1 MELARPRMIEFS
13 SFGDPSTGILTVA
26 ALQRDIPYAVRRVF
40 WTYGTPPDVTRG
52 HHAHHRT
59 ETILVAVSGAIVV
72 STELPNGECEEFTL
86 DNPKRGLY
94 LPPLCW
100 RTMRYT
106 VSAVQVAIESTDYSL
121 EDYIWS
127 LDDLRAMAAPSAR
140 EED

>member
-1 MELARPRMIEFS
+1 MIEFS

-26 ALQRDIPYAVRRVF
+26 ALERDVPYAVRRVF
-40 WTYGTPPDVTRG
+40 WTYGTPSDVIRG
-52 HHAHHRT
+52 CHAHRCT
-59 ETILVAVSGAIVV
+59 ETVLVAVSGAIVV

-106 VSAVQVAIESTDYSL
+106 DSAVQVAIESTDYS
-121 EDYIWS
+121 EDDYIRS
-127 LDDLRAMAAPSAR
+127 LDEFRALKAPSPR
-140 EED
+140 ERC